1 MSADRSIA
9 IVGMA
14 GRFPGAPTLDAF
26 WRNLRD
32 GVESVS
38 FFTQD
43 ELRAAGV
50 PPEQIADPDYVPAAA
65 VIDDIDRFDAQLFD
79 ISPAEA
85 EQLDPQQRIFLEI
98 AWEALEDAGHDPQRF
113 DGLIGVYAGAAM
125 NTYALNHLIDR
136 GGIVHATELYEV
148 MLGNDKDFL
157 ASRAAYKL
165 NLRGPSVTVQTA
177 CSTSL
182 VAVHMA
188 CQSLLG
194 GECDMALAGGVSLM
208 VPQRAGYLYQPGM
221 VLSPDGHCRAFD
233 ARAQGIV
240 GGNGAGVVV
249 LRRLDDALAAGDAI
263 RAVIRGSAINND
275 GGNRAGF
282 TAPGIDGQAA
292 VIAEAQAVAGI
303 EPASIGYIEAHGTA
317 TPVGD
322 PIEVAALTRVFGAR
336 PGLCFLGSVKSNIG
350 HLNTAA
356 GVAGL
361 IKTVLALQHGRI
373 PPSLHFTEPNPRIDF
388 TAGLFRVAA
397 ELTDWPAAPRRAGV
411 SSFGIGGVN
420 AHVVLE
426 EAPPVSN
433 IAEERECWR
442 ILPLSAR
449 SAGALDRMAAR
460 LAAHLDAAPQT
471 DLGDVAFTLA
481 SGRRVLEHRRA
492 ALVSSRT
499 DAVRVLEGAAPDRI
513 ADGLGPAG
521 RRSVAFLL
529 SGQGSQYVGMG
540 RELYETQPTFR
551 DTLDR
556 CVEILAQPAGFD
568 LREVLYPQRAGTEAE
583 ARLTQTEVAQPALF
597 AICYALAEFWRG
609 AGVKPAAML
618 GHSIGEYV
626 AACLA
631 GVFSLEDALGLVT
644 TRGRLMQRMP
654 PGAMLSVPLG
664 EHALANRLN
673 DLSLAAVNGSSQCV
687 VSGAAPAV
695 AAFSQRLKEDGI
707 DTIPLRTSHAFHS
720 HLADGILDEFRAA
733 VAGVRLTPPR
743 VPFLSNVSGTWIT
756 EAQATSADYW
766 TRHLRETVRFA
777 DGLGELLREPARV
790 LIEVGP
796 GRGLAAMARQHPAWQ
811 ASHLAVGSLAPRHAT
826 SESSGNSRQEPPT
839 TLRSMALLW
848 AAGATLD
855 CNAPSAGRHPRRMPL
870 PTYPFARRSFW
881 PAMRA
886 QTGRPEPVRD
896 VLPPE
901 SSSTYVTHVGDQE
914 PVAGRAGMDRWFYAR
929 TWERGLPE
937 PQVARHTTQCW
948 FVFCDDAG
956 HGAALAEELAARG
969 QTVAR
974 VRPGDQFARDGS
986 DYTFHPKDPGGYEAL
1001 ARAIAAAPQAVR
1013 IVHNWGFDS
1022 LLNLGRVLGR
1032 AERRV
1037 QIFIVTSCT
1046 WSVTGNEHL
1055 RPAEAL
1061 SVGPALV
1068 LPQEYPHLACRQID
1082 RDQSVSAA
1090 TLAVEL
1096 LWADAPPTVVLRG
1109 PYRWIPA
1116 YRPVTLAR
1124 QAPIP
1129 ERGVWLI
1136 AGGLGGVGLAL
1147 AGYLARASRARLV
1160 LTRRRPWLRRDGD
1173 AAPTAA
1179 ALRELEAAGAQ
1190 VMVAAADVTDRAAMQ
1205 AVVDRA
1211 RERFGRIYGVIHA
1224 AGVVRPE
1231 PLERKTAEAAAQV
1244 MAAKV
1249 RGAEVLDAVFADGP
1263 PDVMV
1268 FCSSLASVLGGIGL
1282 VDYVA
1287 ANAFL
1292 DAFAARRAL
1301 ERPGLTISIGWDGW
1315 DGLGMAADLSEA
1327 EQRRRAMAM
1336 PGSGITATEGGEVL
1350 HRALGAGLPQV
1361 LVSVGNLEIRMAR
1374 GGVGGVAAD
1383 ADGSNTEIATL
1394 VGDTTLPRH
1403 PRPAL
1408 ATAYTAPRSPIEEM
1422 ISATVAAVLGI
1433 ERVGVFDNFFDLGMD
1448 SFRIIQVHG
1457 RLRRRLAGMANVGGG
1472 PLSVAD
1478 MFEYH
1483 NVAELARRLS
1493 LGDAAP
1499 QRDDGLA
1506 ERARR
1511 QQQAMEED
1519 RRQRDRRLVR
1529 NV

>member
-26 WRNLRD
+26 WRNLCD

-65 VIDDIDRFDAQLFD
+65 VIDDIDQFDAQLFD

-136 GGIVHATELYEV
+136 GGIVHATDLYEV

-194 GECDMALAGGVSLM
+194 GECDVALAGGVSLM

-221 VLSPDGHCRAFD
+221 VLSPDGHCRPFD

-249 LRRLDDALAAGDAI
+249 LRRLDDALAAGDSI
-263 RAVIRGSAINND
+263 RAVIRGSAVNND

-303 EPASIGYIEAHGTA
+303 EPASIGYVETHGTA

-356 GVAGL
+356 GIAGL
-361 IKTVLALQHGRI
+361 IKTVLALQHARI

-388 TAGLFRVAA
+388 AVGPFRVAA

-420 AHVVLE
+420 AHIVLE
-426 EAPPVSN
+426 EAPAVSN
-433 IAEERECWR
+433 AAEERECWR
-442 ILPLSAR
+442 VLPLSAR

-460 LAAHLDAAPQT
+460 LAAHLDAAPET
-471 DLGDVAFTLA
+471 DLGHVAFTLA

-492 ALVSSRT
+492 ALVSSRA
-499 DAVRVLEGAAPDRI
+499 DAIRVLEGAAPDRI
-513 ADGLGPAG
+513 SEGLGPAG

-529 SGQGSQYVGMG
+529 SGQGSQHIGMG
-540 RELYETQPTFR
+540 RELYETQPAFR

-556 CVEILAQPAGFD
+556 CAEILAQPAGFD
-568 LREVLYPQRAGTEAE
+568 LREVLYPHRAGAEAE

-597 AICYALAEFWRG
+597 AICYALAEFWRS
-609 AGVKPAAML
+609 AGVKPVAML

-664 EHALANRLN
+664 EHELADRLN
-673 DLSLAAVNGSSQCV
+673 GLSLAAVNGSSQCV
-687 VSGAAPAV
+687 VSGAAAVV
-695 AAFSQRLKEDGI
+695 AAFSQRLQEDGI

-720 HLADGILDEFRAA
+720 HLADGILDEFRTA
-733 VAGVRLTPPR
+733 VGAVRLMPPR
-743 VPFLSNVSGTWIT
+743 MPFLSNVSGTWIT

-766 TRHLRETVRFA
+766 TRHLRGTVRFA

-811 ASHLAVGSLAPRHAT
+811 ASHLAVGSLGPRHGT
-826 SESSGNSRQEPPT
+826 HEPSGNSRQEPPT
-839 TLRSMALLW
+839 VLRSMALLW
-848 AAGATLD
+848 AAGVTLD
-855 CNAPSAGRHPRRMPL
+855 CSEPSAGRRPRRVPL
-870 PTYPFARRSFW
+870 PTYPFERRSFW
-881 PAMRA
+881 PTPRI
-886 QTGRPEPVRD
+886 QTGRLETALDALPSEP
-896 VLPPE
+896 
-901 SSSTYVTHVGDQE
+901 SSICEMQVGEQGH
-914 PVAGRAGMDRWFYAR
+914 AGGRLDIDRWFYAC

-937 PQVARHTTQCW
+937 PQVARHTPECW
-948 FVFCDDAG
+948 FLFCDPAG
-956 HGAALAEELAARG
+956 HSAALAGELAARG
-969 QTVAR
+969 QSVVR
-974 VRPGDQFARDGS
+974 VQPGDQFACDGS
-986 DYTFHPKDPGGYEAL
+986 DYTLHPADPAGYEAL
-1001 ARAIAAAPQAVR
+1001 ANIIAATPQPVR

-1022 LLNLGRVLGR
+1022 LLHLGR
-1032 AERRV
+1032 ALGRIEGGV
-1037 QIFIVTSCT
+1037 QICIVTSCA
-1046 WSVTGNEHL
+1046 WPVTGTE
-1055 RPAEAL
+1055 RPRPLEAL
-1061 SVGPALV
+1061 SAGPAMV
-1068 LPQEYPHLACRQID
+1068 LPQEYPHLVCRQID
-1082 RDQSVSAA
+1082 CDQSVSTSA
-1090 TLAVEL
+1090 LAVEL
-1096 LWADAPPTVVLRG
+1096 LRADAPTIVALRG
-1109 PYRWIPA
+1109 PYRWVRA
-1116 YRPVTLAR
+1116 YRPVTLAK
-1124 QAPIP
+1124 QAPLP
-1129 ERGVWLI
+1129 EQGIWLI
-1136 AGGLGGVGLAL
+1136 TGGLGGVGLAL
-1147 AGYLARASRARLV
+1147 AEHLARTSRARLV
-1160 LTRRRPWLRRDGD
+1160 LTRRRPWLQRDSD
-1173 AAPTAA
+1173 AAPIAA
-1179 ALRELEAAGAQ
+1179 ALRELEAVGAE

-1211 RERFGRIYGVIHA
+1211 RARFGRIYGVIHA

-1231 PLERKTAEAAAQV
+1231 PIERKTAEAAAQA

-1249 RGAEVLDAVFADGP
+1249 RGAEVLDAVFADAP

-1268 FCSSLASVLGGIGL
+1268 LCSSLASVLGGIGL

-1315 DGLGMAADLSEA
+1315 HDLGMAADLSEA
-1327 EQRRRAMAM
+1327 EQRRRALAM
-1336 PGSGITATEGGEVL
+1336 LGSGITAAEGGEAL

-1361 LVSVGNLEIRMAR
+1361 LVSVGNLETRMAR
-1374 GGVGGVAAD
+1374 GGAERLT
-1383 ADGSNTEIATL
+1383 ADGSNIEIATL
-1394 VGDTTLPRH
+1394 VGEAASSVH

-1408 ATAYTAPRSPIEEM
+1408 ATAYTAPRSPIEETL
-1422 ISATVAAVLGI
+1422 SATVAAVLGI

-1457 RLRRRLAGMANVGGG
+1457 RLRRQLAGAASVGGG

-1483 NVAELARRLS
+1483 NVAELAHRLS
-1493 LGDAAP
+1493 RGDTTP
-1499 QRDDGLA
+1499 RRDDGLA